1 MPLNRWQRLPTTLG
15 KRGFVWLTGVA
26 KSSRSDDCS
35 DWRHTKGMKAPDTP
49 TPAAQAMQRAILRDF
64 AKGPRR
70 VAFHLAELG
79 RNIAPDYRQAIQ
91 LALKEWRR

>member
-1 MPLNRWQRLPTTLG
+1 
-15 KRGFVWLTGVA
+15 
-26 KSSRSDDCS
+26 
-35 DWRHTKGMKAPDTP
+35 
-49 TPAAQAMQRAILRDF
+49 MQRAILRDF

-91 LALKEWRR
+91 LALQVWRR